1 MIGGDATFLAT
12 ALPALALWFLV
23 MGYLL
28 LR

>member
-1 MIGGDATFLAT
+1 MIGDASAILFT
-12 ALPALALWFLV
+12 ALPALAAWFLV